1 MKRTTDD
8 EMSFWEHLDVLRL
21 TLFKTAVAVLAGS
34 IVAFLLKDEV
44 FDLLLAPKDKYGI
57 QLINTALT
65 GQFCIHMHL
74 SLYIGA
80 LMASPYIL
88 YLLYSFIAPALI
100 GKEKEYA
107 AKIVVGGYFMFFLG
121 VILNY
126 FLIFPFTFQFLG
138 SYQVSDEIENLI
150 SLQSYID
157 TLVMMSFMLGS
168 FFELPVVSWLLGK
181 IGVLKASIMRRYRRH
196 AIVAILLVAAI
207 ITPTSDVFTLLLV
220 AVPIWLLFEVSIL
233 FVK

>member
-88 YLLYSFIAPALI
+88 YLLYRFIAPALI

-157 TLVMMSFMLGS
+157 TLVMMSFMLGI

>member
-88 YLLYSFIAPALI
+88 YLLYRFIAPALI

-157 TLVMMSFMLGS
+157 TLVMMSFMLGI

-220 AVPIWLLFEVSIL
+220 AVPIWLLYEVSIL

>member
-1 MKRTTDD
+1 MQTQKMKRTTDD

-65 GQFCIHMHL
+65 GQFCIHMQL
-74 SLYIGA
+74 SLYIGV

-107 AKIVVGGYFMFFLG
+107 TKIVVGGYFMLFLG

-138 SYQVSDEIENLI
+138 SYQVSDEIEKN
-150 SLQSYID
+150 S
-157 TLVMMSFMLGS
+157 TNVF
-168 FFELPVVSWLLGK
+168 LPIILTFNFLLAASSMVSCSHQKTRFGL
-181 IGVLKASIMRRYRRH
+181 
-196 AIVAILLVAAI
+196 
-207 ITPTSDVFTLLLV
+207 
-220 AVPIWLLFEVSIL
+220 
-233 FVK
+233 

>member
-88 YLLYSFIAPALI
+88 YLLYRFIAPALI

-220 AVPIWLLFEVSIL
+220 AVPIWLLYEVSIL